1 MFWQTKTSYV
11 FGPFRVD
18 ARERRLLRDGKP
30 VPLRPKVFD
39 VLLVLAQNSGHIL
52 SKDEIMK
59 VVWPDTA
66 VEEGN
71 LARNIST
78 LRKALGETSRRHE
91 YVETIPWRGY
101 RFVAEVK
108 EVRDRRAG
116 PQINSIAVLPFVN
129 VAADPN
135 LEYLS
140 DGITESLIG
149 NLSRLT
155 ALKVMSRHSA
165 FRYKGRD
172 ADAQTVG
179 RELNVQA
186 VLMGR
191 VSERGDVLSISVE
204 LVDTHDDAHIWG
216 AQYSRHRADIFT
228 MQQTIVQEITEKLRF
243 SMTNDEQQRIV
254 RRHTDNAEAYHL
266 YLKGRFFFNKLT
278 IDGVEK
284 AIAHFEQAIE
294 KDAHYALAYTGLV
307 DGNNYLGKSAAAR
320 KAATKALELDQT
332 LGEAHA
338 SLAFHKFIYDWDFAG
353 AEREFKQA
361 LELNP
366 NYAEA
371 HHWYAI
377 YLANMGRP
385 DEAVPLVNRAVELDP
400 LSPLMNMTPALA
412 SYLARRY
419 DAAVDALQKIIEM
432 EPGFMVAH
440 SVLGNVYVQKEMYDE
455 AMAEYQKVLEL
466 SKGVPVV
473 EASMKAIKGQ
483 AYARWGKRGKVMK
496 MLDHVN
502 EASATGTKVSP
513 YSIAGIY
520 AALGQG
526 EPAFE
531 WLNRAYEQ
539 HDLQLVSLKVDPTLD
554 GVRSD
559 PRFTDL
565 VRRVGLPQ

>member
-1 MFWQTKTSYV
+1 MFWQTKTSYE
-11 FGPFRVD
+11 FGPFLVD
-18 ARERRLLRDGKP
+18 ARERQLLRDGKP
-30 VPLRPKVFD
+30 VPLTPKVFD

-52 SKDEIMK
+52 SKDELMK
-59 VVWPDTA
+59 LVWPDTA

-78 LRKALGETSRRHE
+78 LRRALGETSGRHE

-101 RFVAEVK
+101 RFAAEVK
-108 EVRDRRAG
+108 EVRDSRAG
-116 PQINSIAVLPFVN
+116 PQMESIAVLPFVN

-140 DGITESLIG
+140 DGITESLID
-149 NLSRLT
+149 NLSQLT
-155 ALKVMSRHSA
+155 ALKVMSRNSV
-165 FRYKGRD
+165 FRYKECE
-172 ADAQTVG
+172 AHAQTVG

-191 VSERGDVLSISVE
+191 VAQRGDLLSVSVE
-204 LVDTHDDAHIWG
+204 LVDARDDAHIWG
-216 AQYSRHRADIFT
+216 AQYSRHPADIYT
-228 MQQTIVQEITEKLRF
+228 MQQNIAQEIAVNLRF
-243 SMTNDEQQRIV
+243 NMTQDEKQRIV
-254 RRHTDNAEAYHL
+254 RHRTDNTEAYHL

-278 IDGVEK
+278 MEGVKK

-294 KDAHYALAYTGLV
+294 RDSHYALAYCGLV
-307 DGNNYLGKSAAAR
+307 DGHNYLGDTAAAK

-338 SLAFHKFIYDWDFAG
+338 SLAFHRFIYDWDFAG
-353 AEREFKQA
+353 AETEFKQA

-377 YLANMGRP
+377 YLANMGRH
-385 DEAVPLVNRAVELDP
+385 DQALPLAKRAVELDP

-419 DAAVDALQKIIEM
+419 DEAVDALRKIIEM

-440 SVLGNVYVQKEMYDE
+440 SVLGNVYVQKGMYGE

-473 EASMKAIKGQ
+473 AATMKAVIAH
-483 AYARWGKRGKVMK
+483 AYARRGKESTARK
-496 MLDHVN
+496 ILAEIIDQ
-502 EASATGTKVSP
+502 TGMSP
-513 YSIAGIY
+513 HFIAEIY
-520 AALGQG
+520 GALG
-526 EPAFE
+526 EKDLAFE
-531 WLNRAYEQ
+531 WLDKAYAQ
-539 HDLQLVSLKVDPTLD
+539 HDMQMVSLRVNPTLD
-554 GVRSD
+554 GLRSD
-559 PRFTDL
+559 SRFADVL
-565 VRRVGLPQ
+565 QRVGL